1 MADIDPESM
10 KVDELKAELKERG
23 LPTSGRK
30 ADLVKRL
37 QKALDADDD
46 DDDGGVVVEENKK
59 RKAPP
64 KRGKAKEESVSED
77 EEEED
82 DSESESEDE
91 APPAKKAKTGKAK
104 VDDVCPLSS
113 SASVHED
120 YDCMLNQTNI
130 KQNNN
135 KFYVLQLLEKGS
147 NYYVWT
153 RWGRV
158 GERGQFK
165 NMGPMDINRAIK
177 DFEKKFKD
185 KTGNLWDARAN
196 FKPKSGKY
204 TLIEMDYDDEDAEQ
218 LEAALKK
225 TIKNKQGQTIAPSE
239 LPAPTQNLM
248 KLIFNHDM
256 FQEAMQNFNI
266 DTQKMPLGK
275 ISKTQIQR
283 GYDVLEDIEAVI
295 RGNSKQS
302 LADLWSTF
310 YTVIPHSFGRQRP
323 PVLRDLESVQQKK
336 DMLNVLND
344 IEIAQQLTKEKEE
357 AEASQEETTTALP
370 NPLDSDYKMLNCKLD
385 PVEKGSEEYAKID
398 TYLKNTRGYY
408 KIDMLDVFRVDRG
421 GEGDRF
427 KEHEDIT
434 HRKLLWHGTNVAVV
448 VAILSTGLRIMPHS
462 GGRVGRGIYFA
473 SENEKS
479 AGYVGRSG
487 NIGIM
492 FLNEVCLG
500 KEHSITR
507 DDSTLR
513 KAPAGFDSVV
523 ARGHHEPD
531 PAEDTTL
538 EFDGKKCIV
547 PQGKPITLPEYQHS
561 SFAHSEYLVYK
572 ESQCR
577 IRYLLKLRFNN

>member
-1 MADIDPESM
+1 MSEIDPESM

-37 QKALDADDD
+37 TKALEDDD
-46 DDDGGVVVEENKK
+46 DDNDNGGVVVEKNKK
-59 RKAPP
+59 RKAAEKP
-64 KRGKAKEESVSED
+64 KAKEESVSED
-77 EEEED
+77 EDEDDEDD
-82 DSESESEDE
+82 DSEEEE
-91 APPAKKAKTGKAK
+91 KAPPAKKAKTGKAK

-135 KFYVLQLLEKGS
+135 KFYVLQMLEKGS
-147 NYYVWT
+147 SYYVWT

-165 NMGPMDINRAIK
+165 NMGPMGIDKAIK

-185 KTGNLWDARAN
+185 KTGNEWGSRAN

-204 TLIEMDYDDEDAEQ
+204 TLIEMDYDDEDAEE

-275 ISKTQIQR
+275 ISKSMIQR
-283 GYDVLEDIEAVI
+283 GYDVLEDIENVI

-357 AEASQEETTTALP
+357 AEASQEESAALP
-370 NPLDSDYKMLNCKLD
+370 NPLDADYKLLNCGLE
-385 PVEKGSEEYAKID
+385 PVAKGTDEYEKID

-408 KIDMLDVFRVDRG
+408 KLDMLDVFRVDRK
-421 GEGDRF
+421 GEADRF
-427 KEHEDIT
+427 QEHDDIT
-434 HRKLLWHGTNVAVV
+434 HRKLLWHGTSVAVV

-479 AGYVGRSG
+479 AGYVGRAG

-513 KAPAGFDSVV
+513 KAPAGYDSVV

-538 EFDGKKCIV
+538 EFDGKTCIV
-547 PQGKPITLPEYQHS
+547 PQGKPITMPEYQGS